1 MQALMQFSEENNGVD
16 CLDVFSAKVRLFKG
30 EAFEADAAS
39 GKAHLKVPH
48 MGWNNVKQIKD
59 HPVWHGISDESR
71 FYFVHSYY
79 VDMSD
84 PNEVI
89 GSCDY
94 GHQFAAAFARDNIVA
109 AQFHPEK
116 SHVAGLRL
124 IRNFLNRN
132 GEE

>member
-1 MQALMQFSEENNGVD
+1 MGWNSINFDGHW
-16 CLDVFSAKVRLFKG
+16 LFKG
-30 EAFEADAAS
+30 LSAGDY
-39 GKAHLKVPH
+39 V
-48 MGWNNVKQIKD
+48 
-59 HPVWHGISDESR
+59 
-71 FYFVHSYY
+71 YFVHSYY

-89 GSCDY
+89 GSSHY

-124 IRNFLNRN
+124 IRNFLNWN
-132 GEE
+132 GEV